1 MDVESAHMS
10 LEAGVLNRQQMGI
23 SARFIVAGMPPTRGC
38 HEYRGGFPIGATR
51 AHDITIVVQLLAHEA
66 VTAGLAV
73 NDQVQRHGPMTVRQ
87 LNSAFRQH
95 TIHGPEHMCDGLGL
109 FEILIGEQHADATAR
124 SGTRIALDL
133 FQFAVCLLVLVQ
145 CRLETGC
152 IGSGAQVG

>member
-1 MDVESAHMS
+1 
-10 LEAGVLNRQQMGI
+10 
-23 SARFIVAGMPPTRGC
+23 
-38 HEYRGGFPIGATR
+38 
-51 AHDITIVVQLLAHEA
+51 
-66 VTAGLAV
+66 
-73 NDQVQRHGPMTVRQ
+73 
-87 LNSAFRQH
+87 
-95 TIHGPEHMCDGLGL
+95 MCDGLGL